1 MLMRRQ
7 STKASGSEYG
17 PSLDPRLPLALTL
30 ALGFAITMAA
40 AAVLTAVRTHVALG
54 LALGVMT
61 VTVLVLAWWSTVGGA
76 VLSAGLGWLMLNG
89 FVINQYG
96 ALSWHGNS
104 DVINLAVLVGV
115 AVLTAVVRS
124 VQLSLHPSRHRP

>member
-7 STKASGSEYG
+7 STEASRAEYG

-54 LALGVMT
+54 VMT

-89 FVINQYG
+89 FVVNQYG
-96 ALSWHGNS
+96 ALAWHGDS

-124 VQLSLHPSRHRP
+124 VQLSLHASRRRP

>member
-1 MLMRRQ
+1 
-7 STKASGSEYG
+7 
-17 PSLDPRLPLALTL
+17 
-30 ALGFAITMAA
+30 
-40 AAVLTAVRTHVALG
+40 
-54 LALGVMT
+54 MT

-89 FVINQYG
+89 FVVNQYG

-115 AVLTAVVRS
+115 AVLTAAVRS
-124 VQLSLHPSRHRP
+124 VQLSLHPSRRWP

>member
-7 STKASGSEYG
+7 STEASGAGYG

-40 AAVLTAVRTHVALG
+40 AAVLTAVRTHVAPG
-54 LALGVMT
+54 FALGVMT

-89 FVINQYG
+89 FVVNQYG
-96 ALSWHGNS
+96 ALAWHGNS
-104 DVINLAVLVGV
+104 DAINLAVLVGV

-124 VQLSLHPSRHRP
+124 VQLSLHASRHRP

>member
-1 MLMRRQ
+1 
-7 STKASGSEYG
+7 
-17 PSLDPRLPLALTL
+17 
-30 ALGFAITMAA
+30 MAA
-40 AAVLTAVRTHVALG
+40 AAVLTAVRTHV
-54 LALGVMT
+54 ALGVMT

-89 FVINQYG
+89 FVVNQYG
-96 ALSWHGNS
+96 ALAWHGDS

-124 VQLSLHPSRHRP
+124 VQLSLHASRHRP

>member
-7 STKASGSEYG
+7 SVEASGSEYG

-76 VLSAGLGWLMLNG
+76 VLSAGLGWLMFNG
-89 FVINQYG
+89 FV
-96 ALSWHGNS
+96 
-104 DVINLAVLVGV
+104 V
-115 AVLTAVVRS
+115 AVLTAVFRS
-124 VQLSLHPSRHRP
+124 VQLSLHASRRRS

>member
-1 MLMRRQ
+1 MLMRRR
-7 STKASGSEYG
+7 STEASRAEYG
-17 PSLDPRLPLALTL
+17 PILDPRLPLALTL

-54 LALGVMT
+54 LAL
-61 VTVLVLAWWSTVGGA
+61 AWWSTVGGA

-89 FVINQYG
+89 FVVNQYG
-96 ALSWHGNS
+96 ALAWHGNS
-104 DVINLAVLVGV
+104 DAINLAVLVGV

-124 VQLSLHPSRHRP
+124 VQLSLHASRHRP